1 MVHLERLKPARENAE
16 VVRRIIPSVRRKG
29 RTAAACRRLL
39 SRIGV
44 GVSIQCFPHGDAR
57 NIRIVSERGEKI
69 GVKGNTITTY
79 ETGSRIPSDAVIH
92 SICREFNISELWLRT
107 GEGEPHIERDEDE
120 EFLEVMEQIH
130 MSDDD
135 LIKRIIKAY
144 WFMNDEEK
152 AAIRKL
158 IDGFTKK

>member
-1 MVHLERLKPARENAE
+1 MAAINDRIAWCVKDSKLTKTAFAEKINVSQSFISRL
-16 VVRRIIPSVRRKG
+16 
-29 RTAAACRRLL
+29 
-39 SRIGV
+39 
-44 GVSIQCFPHGDAR
+44 VS
-57 NIRIVSERGEKI
+57 GEK
-69 GVKGNTITTY
+69 V
-79 ETGSRIPSDAVIH
+79 PSDRTIAD
-92 SICREFNISELWLRT
+92 ICREFNISELWLRT
-107 GEGEPHIERDEDE
+107 GEGEPHIQRDEDE

-144 WFMNDEEK
+144 WFMEDDEK

>member
-1 MVHLERLKPARENAE
+1 METINDRIAWCVKDSNLTKTAFAEKINVSQSFISRL
-16 VVRRIIPSVRRKG
+16 
-29 RTAAACRRLL
+29 
-39 SRIGV
+39 
-44 GVSIQCFPHGDAR
+44 VS
-57 NIRIVSERGEKI
+57 GEK
-69 GVKGNTITTY
+69 V
-79 ETGSRIPSDAVIH
+79 PSDRTIAD
-92 SICREFNISELWLRT
+92 ICREFNISELWLRT
-107 GEGEPHIERDEDE
+107 GEGEPHIQRDEDE

-144 WFMNDEEK
+144 WFMEDDEK

>member
-1 MVHLERLKPARENAE
+1 MEAINDRIAWCVKDSKLTKTAFAEKINVSQSFISRL
-16 VVRRIIPSVRRKG
+16 
-29 RTAAACRRLL
+29 
-39 SRIGV
+39 
-44 GVSIQCFPHGDAR
+44 VS
-57 NIRIVSERGEKI
+57 GEK
-69 GVKGNTITTY
+69 V
-79 ETGSRIPSDAVIH
+79 PSDRTIAD
-92 SICREFNISELWLRT
+92 ICREFNISELWLRT
-107 GEGEPHIERDEDE
+107 GEGEPHIQRDEDE

-144 WFMNDEEK
+144 WFMEDDEK

>member
-1 MVHLERLKPARENAE
+1 METINERIAWCVKDSNLTKTAFAE
-16 VVRRIIPSVRRKG
+16 KINVSQSFIS
-29 RTAAACRRLL
+29 RL
-39 SRIGV
+39 
-44 GVSIQCFPHGDAR
+44 VS
-57 NIRIVSERGEKI
+57 GEK
-69 GVKGNTITTY
+69 V
-79 ETGSRIPSDAVIH
+79 PSDRTIAD
-92 SICREFNISELWLRT
+92 ICREFNISELWLRT
-107 GEGEPHIERDEDE
+107 GEGDPHIQRDEDE

-144 WFMNDEEK
+144 WFMEDDEK